1 MKIQTE
7 KELSSVDYIAIDAND
22 ILDIHK
28 CLMTKVWYETV
39 LGIIKKKIIVL
50 LTSQLMFLT
59 IQNVYP

>member
-39 LGIIKKKIIVL
+39 LGIIKKKNYCII
-50 LTSQLMFLT
+50 
-59 IQNVYP
+59 N